1 MISADT
7 LDTSHPY
14 SFIKEISTDG
24 NVNTLADLI
33 PKALPVFHVLNPK
46 YTRMFLEPV
55 FRFSKNAWPLN
66 HAVHDIGKGT
76 CLQASDY
83 VSEISQILRSIS
95 ERHWRDTMH

>member
-33 PKALPVFHVLNPK
+33 PKALPVFHVLNPE

-55 FRFSKNAWPLN
+55 LRFSKKAWPLN

-76 CLQASDY
+76 
-83 VSEISQILRSIS
+83 
-95 ERHWRDTMH
+95 